1 MRVNGDMPV
10 DMLMHDDEPLDE
22 LTHWG
27 IKGMRWG
34 VRRYQNKDGSL
45 TPAGEKRLKKE
56 RADLKKEEQI
66 LKNRKA
72 TKAKFDRLEAKRRSL
87 EEQKKELD
95 EAEGKT
101 KKGKSDAKSAKKSLK
116 DMTDAELFSA
126 NQRARLE
133 NEYNQLHP
141 EQSSGKKSFMK
152 TLIDD
157 MVVPAAV
164 SSGKQFLQNALN
176 KAGESVLNG
185 KVDPN
190 SYEALKKTYD
200 KLDIQRKIEKLRKGV
215 DDLSVEDQTK
225 KIKLQWDIEDRKA
238 KSEGYKD
245 HPDKVNQ
252 QREAARKAN
261 EERSR
266 AEYDKTNGEY
276 NRTFT
281 SKTNTTSGSK
291 KSDDV
296 LVGEI
301 INDSPKSKSTTNTGK
316 KKVYDISDVYD
327 YEDITPSGVKNYP
340 ATQRG
345 ESYIAGLLP
354 APNLPALRR

>member
-27 IKGMRWG
+27 IKGMQWG

-56 RADLKKEEQI
+56 RAALKKEEQI

-72 TKAKFDRLEAKRRSL
+72 TKAKFDRLEAKRKSL

-101 KKGKSDAKSAKKSLK
+101 KKSKATDTKPAKKSLK
-116 DMTDAELFSA
+116 DMTDEEIFAE

-133 NEYNQLHP
+133 NEYRQLHP
-141 EQSSGKKSFMK
+141 DPNAVKKPLMK

-157 MVVPAAV
+157 MVIPAAV

-176 KAGESVLNG
+176 KAGEKILNG

-215 DDLSVEDQTK
+215 DDMSVEDQTK

-245 HPDKVNQ
+245 HPDKVNKERQ
-252 QREAARKAN
+252 AAEAKAAQEAN
-261 EERSR
+261 AKKAKEALDRVMALDSVPDSIR
-266 AEYDKTNGEY
+266 DSGLSTVGKYD
-276 NRTFT
+276 R
-281 SKTNTTSGSK
+281 
-291 KSDDV
+291 
-296 LVGEI
+296 
-301 INDSPKSKSTTNTGK
+301 
-316 KKVYDISDVYD
+316 
-327 YEDITPSGVKNYP
+327 
-340 ATQRG
+340 
-345 ESYIAGLLP
+345 SYISKLGDADNAVGGRYDRASISGLDDD
-354 APNLPALRR
+354 